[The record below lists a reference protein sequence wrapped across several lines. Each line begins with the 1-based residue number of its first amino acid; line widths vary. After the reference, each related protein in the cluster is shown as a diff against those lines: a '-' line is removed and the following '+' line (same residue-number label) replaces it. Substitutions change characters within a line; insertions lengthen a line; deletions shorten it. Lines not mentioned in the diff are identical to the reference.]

1 MNGNGHQGLER
12 VVHTHR
18 TSYNIVLELL
28 AERAWCTISILAYPH
43 QVGSSSRSF
52 HLLLQRFQYL
62 FTLRQGVEENCLIC
76 DDPFSI
82 SASTLV
88 PRAFWGA
95 WARGPGGSEDTGFK
109 VLNFR
114 TSGHFRIKSKLGD
127 SLFKIFESRKFTV
140 IDTWARVSDCYI
152 LETLKK
158 SRGNHLPYV
167 WTEVVSLNVFVL
179 S

>member
-52 HLLLQRFQYL
+52 HLLLQRFEYL

-109 VLNFR
+109 VLDFR

-127 SLFKIFESRKFTV
+127 SLLKALNHVNLQSL
-140 IDTWARVSDCYI
+140 I
-152 LETLKK
+152 LGQEFLPPLEMLKK

-167 WTEVVSLNVFVL
+167 WTEVVSVNVFVL